1 MSPPDAKQI
10 KRAGWRQFSFL
21 SREFASVVS
30 ENEALHLEDGDRLIT
45 CSHDCDITNQSLEAE
60 PYVEI
65 LILKPI
71 PSSSRDGSLFWGKN
85 PRRFQFDLSG
95 PTLAGTL
102 ETDIHDRFRT
112 DRSLLV
118 GALPDERTTL
128 PDRVKR
134 QIVRWLAKRY
144 ARAAFPDAFNL
155 RVSPAIPAIEKLLK
169 KTGQKISGL
178 YIGLNHDHELP
189 LDEEYAMVLR
199 ATMEADA
206 FVDKQL
212 RSEAEKTIAK
222 IALELG
228 ECKGVCVAD
237 AKVDSEAD
245 FSLDDL
251 RVTKDWTMD
260 SFSLRTDPEGSLTPH
275 A

>member
-102 ETDIHDRFRT
+102 EIDIHDRFRT

-118 GALPDERTTL
+118 GALPDDREDRPRTWGVQ
-128 PDRVKR
+128 RR
-134 QIVRWLAKRY
+134 
-144 ARAAFPDAFNL
+144 L
-155 RVSPAIPAIEKLLK
+155 RCRRE
-169 KTGQKISGL
+169 G
-178 YIGLNHDHELP
+178 
-189 LDEEYAMVLR
+189 R
-199 ATMEADA
+199 
-206 FVDKQL
+206 L
-212 RSEAEKTIAK
+212 RSR
-222 IALELG
+222 LLPG
-228 ECKGVCVAD
+228 RPQSYQG
-237 AKVDSEAD
+237 
-245 FSLDDL
+245 LDHGL
-251 RVTKDWTMD
+251 LQSKN
-260 SFSLRTDPEGSLTPH
+260 
-275 A
+275 